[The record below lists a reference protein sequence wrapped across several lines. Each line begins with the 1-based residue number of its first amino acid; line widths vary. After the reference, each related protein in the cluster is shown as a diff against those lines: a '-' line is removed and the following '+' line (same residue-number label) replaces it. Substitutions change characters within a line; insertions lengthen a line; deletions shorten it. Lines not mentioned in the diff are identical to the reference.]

1 MKSFTFLL
9 IVLVGF
15 LILHSILKTSTIEG
29 LEEKTEGSCSP
40 DKADLTYKNAAT
52 TEQQQTEI
60 KNFQDDMKA
69 QLKELEDKV
78 NAFNAGIAINKVGI
92 ASNTALI
99 KSSVGKVQDASAAKE
114 KELDKLS
121 V

>member
-15 LILHSILKTSTIEG
+15 LILRSLFKSSIIEG
-29 LEEKTEGSCSP
+29 LEGQEDCPP
-40 DKADLTYKNAAT
+40 DKADLTYKNTAT
-52 TEQQQTEI
+52 IQQQQTKI
-60 KNFQDDMKA
+60 SDFQDDIKT
-69 QLKELEDKV
+69 ELQALTDKI
-78 NAFNAGIAINKVGI
+78 NMFNIGIITNEQKI
-92 ASNTALI
+92 AANTALI
-99 KSSVGKVQDASAAKE
+99 KSSVGKIQDASSAKE